1 MMGFADLHI
10 HTNLSDGTFSPQEV
24 IQYAYKNNLMA
35 IAITD
40 HDCVE
45 AIEPATK
52 EALSFNIEVI
62 PGIELTAEID
72 QTEIH
77 ILGYLIDYKQDW
89 FIKKLDQLRSARVER
104 IYAMV
109 EKLKTLGVN
118 IQPEEVFELASGS
131 VGRLHLARVLK
142 SDGFV
147 SSLKEAF
154 DKYIGE
160 HSPAYVGRFRF
171 SPKEVIDMI
180 ARLGGISVLAHPSTM
195 RKDELIP
202 QLVEHGLRGLEVYY
216 PDQTQQVTKYYENLA
231 NKYNLLITGGS
242 DCHGLARG
250 EILMGRFKI
259 PYELVE
265 KLKDARDRISSKKD
279 L

>member
-1 MMGFADLHI
+1 MKFADLHI
-10 HTNLSDGTFSPQEV
+10 HTNFSDSTLSPQEV
-24 IQYAYKNNLMA
+24 IQYAHKNNLA
-35 IAITD
+35 AVAITD
-40 HDCVE
+40 HDCVDG
-45 AIEPATK
+45 IEPAIK
-52 EALSFNIEVI
+52 EALPFNIEVI

-72 QTEIH
+72 QAEVH

-89 FIKKLDQLRSARVER
+89 FIKKLDEIRSTRVKR

-109 EKLKTLGVN
+109 DKLKTLGVN
-118 IQPEEVFELASGS
+118 IQPEEVFELARGS

-142 SDGFV
+142 NDGFV

-154 DKYIGE
+154 DNFLGE
-160 HSPAYVGRFRF
+160 QSPAYVARFRL
-171 SPKEVIDMI
+171 SPKGAIEII
-180 ARLGGISVLAHPSTM
+180 SRLSGISVLAHPSTM
-195 RKDELIP
+195 GKDELIP
-202 QLVEHGLRGLEVYY
+202 QLVEHGLDGIEVYY
-216 PDQTQQVTKYYENLA
+216 PEQAESVTKYYENLA

-265 KLKDARDRISSKKD
+265 KLKDVRDRISNKRD